1 MSNLAAVKVLLQDEM
16 EDYFVDD
23 NEEKTASENLLRVD
37 TVLFYGENQELLN
50 DYEPA
55 KEWDH
60 FFDYEFHS
68 VNDIKK
74 DIAMRL
80 EIDPEIVEVE

>member
-1 MSNLAAVKVLLQDEM
+1 MTKLTGVKVLVQNEM
-16 EDYFVDD
+16 EQYFDDD
-23 NEEKTASENLLRVD
+23 NEDKNVSNHLLRVD
-37 TVLFYGENQELLN
+37 TVLFYGENEEILN

-68 VNDIKK
+68 IDDIKK

-80 EIDPEIVEVE
+80 EIEPEKVDVE